1 MEINL
6 LNPAQLA
13 TALES
18 GTAGT
23 AEAVDGDAFAKMIA
37 QIGVAPEAVPAMPAA
52 DPAVADGA
60 AESLVAGLLRAA
72 SALPKDESLA
82 PAAPAAETAGSA
94 SDEEPSVTPADL
106 PPILAALIA
115 PTLQPAVP
123 AGPTSLPPAVVPSA
137 AAAISTATAI
147 APQPD
152 TVAPKATMADIKV
165 IPADI
170 PAEPVSAMA
179 AQPGLSQLAR
189 PSMPT
194 SAAAQGGKGAIKA
207 STPTGAE
214 PMPVVKAEAFAKPAA
229 DILSLIAPTPATP
242 FEPVSAAASV
252 EAPAPAEPV
261 IEQQLDLAR
270 EGEWLDRLAKDIART
285 AAGEGHLRF
294 RLNPEHLGSLHVELT
309 QGSSGASVRLTADTE
324 AARTILVDAQP
335 RLVAEARAQGVKIAE
350 THVDL
355 GSQSQSSAGGGQRD
369 GRDLPQREYFTTWKP
384 RSGEETSK
392 SPQRSSSERYA

>member
-18 GTAGT
+18 GAPGT
-23 AEAVDGDAFAKMIA
+23 TDAVDGDAFARMMA
-37 QIGVAPEAVPAMPAA
+37 QIGVAPEAAPALP
-52 DPAVADGA
+52 VADAAAAEGA
-60 AESLVAGLLRAA
+60 AESLVAGMLRAA

-82 PAAPAAETAGSA
+82 PAAPEAGAAEAA
-94 SDEEPSVTPADL
+94 SDEEPSVAPADL

-115 PTLQPAVP
+115 PALQPAAQ
-123 AGPTSLPPAVVPSA
+123 AGPTSPPTAVVSSA
-137 AAAISTATAI
+137 AAAIPTTTAVAL
-147 APQPD
+147 QPD
-152 TVAPKATMADIKV
+152 AITPNATTAEV
-165 IPADI
+165 RGAPADV
-170 PAEPVSAMA
+170 PAEPIAAMA
-179 AQPGLSQLAR
+179 PQSDLSQLAR
-189 PSMPT
+189 LSMPT
-194 SAAAQGGKGAIKA
+194 GAVVHGGKGATKA

-214 PMPVVKAEAFAKPAA
+214 PMPLVKAEAYVKPAA
-229 DILSLIAPTPATP
+229 EALPFIAPTPAAP
-242 FEPVSAAASV
+242 FEAVTDSASV
-252 EAPAPAEPV
+252 EAPAPAEPI

-294 RLNPEHLGSLHVELT
+294 RLNPENLGSLHVELT

-384 RSGEETSK
+384 RPGEETSK